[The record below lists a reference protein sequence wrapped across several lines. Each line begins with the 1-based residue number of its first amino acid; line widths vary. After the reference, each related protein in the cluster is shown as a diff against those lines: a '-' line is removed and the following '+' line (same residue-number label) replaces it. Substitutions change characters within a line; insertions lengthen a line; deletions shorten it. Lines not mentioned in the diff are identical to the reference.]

1 MKSCIIFLCVP
12 LTMPLLQ
19 VVQRGLLPVGGS
31 LLPQH
36 RGGRGER
43 GEAGGE
49 VNISTH
55 IYTYLCR
62 YIYTLS
68 TQYDD
73 TSESE

>member
-1 MKSCIIFLCVP
+1 MRLVTFFTDLLFTLSLKTEAKLYFLCVTM
-12 LTMPLLQ
+12 TMPLLQ

-43 GEAGGE
+43 GEAGRE

-55 IYTYLCR
+55 V
-62 YIYTLS
+62 YTLS
-68 TQYDD
+68 M
-73 TSESE
+73 

>member
-1 MKSCIIFLCVP
+1 
-12 LTMPLLQ
+12 MPLLQ

-55 IYTYLCR
+55 IYTISSDV
-62 YIYTLS
+62 YIYKNIDIS
-68 TQYDD
+68 TQYLD
-73 TSESE
+73 TSA

>member
-1 MKSCIIFLCVP
+1 
-12 LTMPLLQ
+12 MPLLQ

-49 VNISTH
+49 GNISTH
-55 IYTYLCR
+55 IYI
-62 YIYTLS
+62 IYVDIS
-68 TQYDD
+68 TQYLDMYICLAG
-73 TSESE
+73 ESE